1 MSAPFRSKRLR
12 TLFDLADLY
21 ADLNETQRERLMAD
35 VRGSLGLWLRQPP
48 MIRWFFRLCGRVN
61 WLDDDKGLVHVA
73 VRMGEG
79 EPAFFE
85 QSVAMAEKPAADA

>member
-21 ADLNETQRERLMAD
+21 AGLDDLQRERLIDD
-35 VRGSLGLWLRQPP
+35 VRGSLGLWQRQPP
-48 MIRWFFRLCGRVN
+48 LIRWFFRLCGHVH

-73 VRMGEG
+73 VRMSEG
-79 EPAFFE
+79 DPAIFE
-85 QSVAMAEKPAADA
+85 QSVSMAPTTAAD